1 MGGALIY
8 ALCFGGLVVPEG
20 LADRSLAIYCQEK
33 RPERRRPV
41 GMGMIEAL
49 GVLLQ
54 WKGT

>member
-1 MGGALIY
+1 MGGALIC